1 MNAPIVIGL
10 PGYAGTGKDTV
21 RAILEEQGFNGM
33 AFADPIRTM
42 LREMLTSNGISDRYM
57 DDRNFKE
64 AVIPELG
71 VSYRHMAQTLGTEWG
86 RSLKSDFWLSLAGAY
101 MADTTDTAETESVNF
116 VISDIRFYN
125 EAEWVRER
133 GGVIWHIQRSAATPV
148 RAHVSES
155 EIGHIASDLTIYN
168 NGTLAELQYAVE
180 QALLKV
186 LA

>member
-10 PGYAGTGKDTV
+10 TGYAGTGKDTV

-133 GGVIWHIQRSAATPV
+133 GGVIWHIQRNERPFV
-148 RAHVSES
+148 RGHISES
-155 EIGHIASDLTIYN
+155 GIYDIEFDQLIFN
-168 NGTLAELQYAVE
+168 NGSLGELRVKVEEALA
-180 QALLKV
+180 
-186 LA
+186 LAAA